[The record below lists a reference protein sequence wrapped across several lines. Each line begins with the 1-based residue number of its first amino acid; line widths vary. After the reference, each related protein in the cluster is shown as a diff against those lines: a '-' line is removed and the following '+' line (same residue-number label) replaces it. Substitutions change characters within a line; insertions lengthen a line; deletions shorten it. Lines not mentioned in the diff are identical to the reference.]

1 MDTHAFGWLSVVPPV
16 LAIGLAVAS
25 RQAVPSL
32 LAGVWVGWIIAAG
45 GDPLGG
51 TASAVQSLIDVFGD
65 PDHTRVIIFTLL
77 MGALLLL
84 LQRGGGVAGFLVWT
98 RRWRWSGTRR
108 GAQLLAACLGLG
120 VFIESTITCLIVG
133 AVARPIFDR
142 LRIAREK
149 LAYICD
155 ATSAPVCMLIPI
167 NSWGAMILGLLA
179 TQASLGT
186 LGDRGPLAVF
196 VTAVPLNFYA
206 ILSVL
211 IVFVVAATG
220 WDAGPMRRAER
231 RAADAGKLVRDGAR
245 PVVSEAGLLEG
256 AAGEAPPRART
267 LVIPL
272 TLMIG
277 VVLAG
282 IAVTGVRG
290 VGAAGVAAPTVMDY
304 LDNASGST
312 AVLWGVLAALGVLAV
327 QLRASGVQKAG
338 DLVDASFRGAGAM
351 LPIATLLVLAFGI
364 GAICDELGTG
374 PFIAAQVTPY
384 LTPLL
389 VAPLVFLV
397 SGAIAFATGTSWGTF
412 AIMIP
417 LALPLAATMNLEGAA
432 VSLPLVVSAV
442 LGGGVFGDHCS
453 PISDTT
459 LISSMAAW
467 SDHIDHVRTQLPYA
481 LAAAAGSVLLYLVA
495 GWLALG

>member
-1 MDTHAFGWLSVVPPV
+1 MDAHPFGWLSVVPPA

-32 LAGVWVGWIIAAG
+32 LAGVWVGWVIVADA
-45 GDPLGG
+45 DLFVG
-51 TASAVQSLIDVFGD
+51 TTSAVQSLVEVFRD
-65 PDHTRVIIFTLL
+65 PGQTRVVIFTLL

-84 LQRGGGVAGFLVWT
+84 LQRGGGVAGFLAWAA
-98 RRWRWSGTRR
+98 RWRWSETRR

-133 AVARPIFDR
+133 TVARPVFDR

-167 NSWGAMILGLLA
+167 NSWGAVILGLLS

-196 VTAVPLNFYA
+196 LAAVPLNFYA
-206 ILSVL
+206 MLSVL
-211 IVFVVAATG
+211 LVFVLAATG

-231 RAADAGKLVRDGAR
+231 RAANEGKLVRDGAR
-245 PVVSEAGLLEG
+245 PVVSDTVLLEDAG
-256 AAGEAPPRART
+256 GEATPRAHN
-267 LVIPL
+267 LVVPL
-272 TLMIG
+272 AVMVGT
-277 VVLAG
+277 VLAG
-282 IAVTGVRG
+282 IAVTGVQGAR
-290 VGAAGVAAPTVMDY
+290 AAGIAAPTVMDY
-304 LDNASGST
+304 LDSASGST
-312 AVLWGVLAALGVLAV
+312 AVLWGVLAALAVLAV
-327 QLRASGVQKAG
+327 LLTASGAVAG
-338 DLVDASFRGAGAM
+338 GALVDMGFRGAGAM

-374 PFIAAQVTPY
+374 PFMAAQVTPY
-384 LTPLL
+384 LTPVL

-417 LALPLAATMNLEGAA
+417 LALPLTATMNVEGAA
-432 VSLPLVVSAV
+432 VSVPLVVSAV

-481 LAAAAGSVLLYLVA
+481 LAAAAASVLLYLVA
-495 GWLALG
+495 GLVAA